1 MSCSSHSRRDF
12 LKTVGLTAGAAVVPG
27 AAALGTPLS
36 SVAKASKHVLLI
48 SVDGLHAIDLERW
61 ISTNPTSILSLLSQK
76 GTTYSQAYTRPSDS
90 FPGLMSLVTGGSPR
104 STGIWY
110 DVAFDRDLL
119 PPGGGAPGT
128 VTQYMEVIDL
138 DLNRLDGG
146 VTPPRAVG
154 DYQFFPGEG
163 IDPNQLPLD
172 PVTHKPVY
180 PWQFIRVNT
189 IFEVVKAHGG
199 RTAWADKHVGA
210 YQIVHGPS
218 GNGVDDYFS
227 PEINSL
233 AAQLDAGLPA
243 GDDFTKSHLAVK
255 LYDALKVGAV
265 VNQCGGL
272 NSTGKHRVGTPAVFG
287 MNFQSLSVAQKFASE
302 VDSPL
307 LGGYVDADGSPNT
320 AVTAAMKF
328 VDDSLGEMVVALAE
342 REILEHTTIVIT
354 AKHGQSPI
362 DMKKRRVVPAS
373 GFDDVIAPIVGAGN
387 YAVTADD
394 VAFIWF
400 KKGFQ
405 DKTADVVKALW
416 ASPELTNLPTNP
428 TPPSGTPLGLLPWPA
443 NPGIDYILWGDTL
456 KLQFND
462 PLVDSRQP
470 DIIVIPTAGLIYA
483 GKKSAKTAEH
493 GGFAFYDSNVGLL
506 VSNPGLSRKTIKAPV
521 ATTQVAPTILKLL
534 GIEPRKL
541 EAVQIEKTDEL
552 PVFDA

>member
-1 MSCSSHSRRDF
+1 MNQERSSRRDF
-12 LKTVGLTAGAAVVPG
+12 MKAAGIAAAGAAAGAPRTSASTL
-27 AAALGTPLS
+27 AAAARP
-36 SVAKASKHVLLI
+36 SKHVLLI

-61 ISTNPTSILSLLSQK
+61 VKSNPTSILALLSQK
-76 GTTYSQAYTRPSDS
+76 GITYSQAYARPTDS
-90 FPGLMSLVTGGSPR
+90 FPGLMALTTGGSPR

-119 PPGGGAPGT
+119 PPGGGTPGT
-128 VTQYMEVIDL
+128 VTQYMEAIDF
-138 DLNRLDGG
+138 DFSKLDGG

-154 DYQFFPGEG
+154 DYQFAPGEG
-163 IDPNQLPLD
+163 IDPSQLPLD
-172 PVTHKPVY
+172 PVTLHPVY

-210 YQIVHGPS
+210 YQILHGPS

-233 AAQLDAGLPA
+233 AAQLESGLPA
-243 GDDFTKSHLAVK
+243 GDDFTKSHLAIK
-255 LYDALKVGAV
+255 LYDALKVKAV
-265 VNQCGGL
+265 VNQCRGL

-287 MNFQSLSVAQKFASE
+287 MNFQTLSVAEKLAGE
-302 VDSPL
+302 IDSPL
-307 LGGYVDADGSPNT
+307 LGGYVDADGTPNT
-320 AVTAAMKF
+320 AVNSAMQF
-328 VDDSLGEMVVALAE
+328 VDESLGEMVVALAE
-342 REILEHTTIVIT
+342 RDLLDHTTVILT

-362 DMKKRRVVPAS
+362 DTAKRRVVPDS
-373 GFDDVIAPIVGAGN
+373 SFDDVIAPIVGAGN

-416 ASPELTNLPTNP
+416 ASPELTNLPADP
-428 TPPSGTPLGLLPWPA
+428 TPPSDTPLGLLPWPA
-443 NPGIDYILWGDTL
+443 NPGIDMIWWGDTL

-462 PLVDSRQP
+462 PLHDSRTP
-470 DIIVIPTAGLIYA
+470 DIIVVPTPGVIYA
-483 GKKSAKTAEH
+483 GKKSKKLAEH

-506 VSNPGLSRKTIKAPV
+506 VSNPGLSKRTVKAPV
-521 ATTQVAPTILKLL
+521 HTTQVAPTILRLL
-534 GIEPRKL
+534 GLSPHAL
-541 EAVQIEKTDEL
+541 EAVQKEKTDEL
-552 PVFDA
+552 PGFDA